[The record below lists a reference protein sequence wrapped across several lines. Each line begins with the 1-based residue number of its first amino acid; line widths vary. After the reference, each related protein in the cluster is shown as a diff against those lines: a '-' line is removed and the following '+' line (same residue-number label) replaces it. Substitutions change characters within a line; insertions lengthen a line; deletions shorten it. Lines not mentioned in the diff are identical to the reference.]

1 MHFSISAC
9 SRSTALLV
17 LLLPCAVQ
25 AHGLPAF
32 KAVTTDD
39 GVWVQEGDTKVLFY
53 QRRLKSKD
61 GKLAR
66 ANYVHPLLDLD
77 GEPLT
82 EDFPAD
88 HLHHRGVFWAWHQVT
103 IGGKAVGDPW
113 ALKDCGWD
121 IRDVKA
127 ESSDSAMSVHTEV
140 YWLSPLWLDEKRNQ
154 RPFVREQAI
163 IKVHRAEKERR
174 VVDFEIGLTALQPE
188 TRIGGA
194 APTPGYGGFSPRLRL
209 PKDVRFLG
217 PKGEV
222 KPLAGPVDA
231 AAWIDVGGTFANDRL
246 SGVAILTHP
255 ATPGFPQPWILR
267 SRGSMQ
273 NPVYPGA
280 TPVALPT
287 EKPLVLRYR
296 LVIHRKAAQVD
307 QIDRWHQEY
316 AQVGKR

>member
-1 MHFSISAC
+1 MSIC
-9 SRSTALLV
+9 SRSMALLTLM
-17 LLLPCAVQ
+17 LLTFAVQ
-25 AHGLPAF
+25 AQTPPAW

-53 QRRLKSKD
+53 QRRPKSKD
-61 GKLAR
+61 GKYTR
-66 ANYVHPLLDLD
+66 ANYVHPLLNLD

-88 HLHHRGVFWAWHQVT
+88 HLHHRGIFWAWHQVT
-103 IGGKAVGDPW
+103 IAGKAVGDPW

-127 ESSDSAMSVHTEV
+127 ESSDGAMSLLTTV
-140 YWLSPLWLDEKRNQ
+140 YWLSPLWRDAKGTQ
-154 RPFVREQAI
+154 KPIVREQAVI
-163 IKVHRAEKERR
+163 RVHRAEKERR
-174 VVDFEIGLTALQPE
+174 VVDFEISLTALQSE

-222 KPLAGPVDA
+222 KPLAGPVDPA
-231 AAWIDVGGTFANDRL
+231 PWIDVVGTLVDDRI
-246 SGVAILTHP
+246 SGVAMLTHP

-273 NPVYPGA
+273 NAVYPGA
-280 TPVALPT
+280 TPVLLPT

-296 LVIHRKAAQVD
+296 LVIHRGAVQVE
-307 QIDRWHQEY
+307 QIDRWQREY
-316 AQVGKR
+316 AQIKKQ